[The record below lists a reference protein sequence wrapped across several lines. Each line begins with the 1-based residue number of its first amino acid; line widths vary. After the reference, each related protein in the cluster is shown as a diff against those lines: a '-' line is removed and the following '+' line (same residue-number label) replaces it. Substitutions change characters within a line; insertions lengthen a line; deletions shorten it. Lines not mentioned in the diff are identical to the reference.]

1 MQICTLLFIIEVVI
15 VVVRVLHKKPNINL
29 CSPPHSLIRKLKL
42 NTNSKQI
49 ATVPLTELSAN

>member
-1 MQICTLLFIIEVVI
+1 MI

-42 NTNSKQI
+42 NTNTKQI